1 MMGETVAETAGVTMM
16 MVENAMETV
25 LAVEISGVNG
35 SARVAEITGN
45 LRCVGET
52 VTKEGL
58 MPAATLV
65 TPARRIRAGGQ
76 RSVRGRR
83 LLARLRALSTSNAG
97 TTVRA

>member
-1 MMGETVAETAGVTMM
+1 MVETVAEAVGVTMM

-25 LAVEISGVNG
+25 LAAEISGANG
-35 SARVAEITGN
+35 SARETESEAEITGN

-58 MPAATLV
+58 MPAATRV

-76 RSVRGRR
+76 RSVRGK
-83 LLARLRALSTSNAG
+83 RALFTNNAE
-97 TTVRA
+97 TTARA

>member
-1 MMGETVAETAGVTMM
+1 MM

-35 SARVAEITGN
+35 SAREAEITGN

-58 MPAATLV
+58 MPAVTGL

-76 RSVRGRR
+76 RSVRGS
-83 LLARLRALSTSNAG
+83 RALSTSNAE
-97 TTVRA
+97 TTARA

>member
-1 MMGETVAETAGVTMM
+1 MGETVAETAGVTMTRGGT
-16 MVENAMETV
+16 AMQTV
-25 LAVEISGVNG
+25 LAVEISGVNV
-35 SARVAEITGN
+35 SARVAGIIGS
-45 LRCVGET
+45 RRRVGET

-58 MPAATLV
+58 MPAVTGL

-83 LLARLRALSTSNAG
+83 ALSTSNAE

>member
-16 MVENAMETV
+16 MGGTAMETV
-25 LAVEISGVNG
+25 LAVEISGVNV
-35 SARVAEITGN
+35 SARVAGIIGS
-45 LRCVGET
+45 RRRVGET

-58 MPAATLV
+58 MPAATGL
-65 TPARRIRAGGQ
+65 TPARRISAGGQ

-83 LLARLRALSTSNAG
+83 SSARLRALSTSNAG